1 MEELNHL
8 REIIDWNVVAGN
20 QSGDQTKAP
29 TYINLIKEEYSEWL
43 QALED
48 GNDVEEL
55 DALVDMIWV
64 IVGRA
69 HTKGYNLFC
78 AMDEVHTSNF
88 SKFIVDP
95 DAVHDAIEYLAKEEG
110 VVVEP
115 RYVGGLVV
123 LIDTNGKIRKP
134 PTYTKADVSPYV

>member
-8 REIIDWNVVAGN
+8 KEIIDWNIVAGN
-20 QSGDQTKAP
+20 KAGDENKAP
-29 TYINLIKEEYSEWL
+29 VYINLIEEEYNEWQ
-43 QALED
+43 QALKD

-69 HTKGYNLFC
+69 HTKGYNLFG
-78 AMDEVHTSNF
+78 AMDEVHNSNF

-95 DAVHDAIEYLAKEEG
+95 DAVHEAVEYLAREEN
-110 VVVEP
+110 VIVTP

-123 LIDTNGKIRKP
+123 LIDKKGKIRKP